1 MGALQK
7 YQKKYIKELNGNFFT
22 KSKEKF
28 PVEQKKVME
37 IISSNIKEMNLYL
50 LEISGKKYLSDRL
63 LDEIKSKQ
71 KFVNNQLLEIISQE
85 PEFENIT
92 VNSYYK
98 LAAGV

>member
-1 MGALQK
+1 MGANKK

-37 IISSNIKEMNLYL
+37 IISSNIKEMV
-50 LEISGKKYLSDRL
+50 LEMDEIRDKKSSDKL
-63 LDEIKSKQ
+63 LDEIQSRQNWLK
-71 KFVNNQLLEIISQE
+71 NQLLEIISQE